1 MAYEGLSTD
10 VLVSASVEVSN
21 PSNTG
26 QYLGLSDR
34 ERFRQV
40 SLDAL
45 EEHQYAVDRAEA
57 LFAKQSLARQVAE
70 ITLE

>member
-1 MAYEGLSTD
+1 MANEGLSTD
-10 VLVSASVEVSN
+10 VLVSAAIEASN

-26 QYLGLSDR
+26 QYVNLSDR

-57 LFAKQSLARQVAE
+57 LFAKQSLESQVAQ